1 MIRDITLGQYF
12 AGNSILHKIDPRTKI
27 LSTIVYILVLFLF
40 DNFLC
45 YIINFFVIFALYNRC
60 GISFKMMLNNIKPVL
75 PILIFTSIINLFT
88 IKDGNV
94 IFDFWIF
101 SITDRSIVFI
111 LMIFLRIILLIF
123 SSSLLTYTTLP
134 IDLTYGLERIL
145 KPLSKIKFPVDEIS
159 MMISIAIR
167 FVPTLVS
174 ETEKIILAQKS
185 RGVDMESGNIVKKV
199 KCMIPILIP
208 LFISAFRRADE
219 LAMAMESRCYRVG
232 ESRTR
237 YKKLQ
242 FCYLDLVF
250 VGGFVAVVA
259 ILMLVNMFL

>member
-1 MIRDITLGQYF
+1 MIKDITLGQYF

-27 LSTIVYILVLFLF
+27 LTTVVYIFFLF
-40 DNFLC
+40 FIDNFFC
-45 YIINFFVIFALYNRC
+45 YVINFFVIFFLYSQC
-60 GISFKMMLNNIKPVL
+60 KISLKMMFNNIKPIL

-88 IKDGNV
+88 LRDGNI
-94 IFDFWIF
+94 IFSFLFF
-101 SITDRSIVFI
+101 SITDRSLLFI
-111 LMIFLRIILLIF
+111 FMIFCRIVLLIF

-134 IDLTYGLERIL
+134 IDLTYGIEKIL

-167 FVPTLVS
+167 FIPTLIS

-185 RGVDMESGNIVKKV
+185 RGVDMESGNIIKKV

-232 ESRTR
+232 QKRTR
-237 YKKLQ
+237 YKQLK

-250 VGGFVAVVA
+250 LFGFGIVISA
-259 ILMLVNMFL
+259 LVLINWFL

>member
-1 MIRDITLGQYF
+1 MISDITIGQYF

-27 LSTIVYILVLFLF
+27 LATVVYIFILFVI
-40 DNFLC
+40 DNFFC
-45 YIINFFVIFALYNRC
+45 YLINFFVIFFLYSRC
-60 GISFKMMLNNIKPVL
+60 KISLKMMLNNIKPIL

-88 IKDGNV
+88 LRDGEV
-94 IFDFWIF
+94 IFNFWVL
-101 SITDRSIVFI
+101 SVTDKSLLFI
-111 LMIFLRIILLIF
+111 LMIFCRIVLLIF

-134 IDLTYGLERIL
+134 IDLTYGIEKIL

-167 FVPTLVS
+167 FVPTLIS
-174 ETEKIILAQKS
+174 ETEKIISAQKS
-185 RGVDMESGNIVKKV
+185 RGADMESGSIIKKV

-208 LFISAFRRADE
+208 LFVSAFRRADE

-232 ESRTR
+232 EKRTR
-237 YKKLQ
+237 YKQLQ

-250 VGGFVAVVA
+250 LCGFGIVIAA
-259 ILMLVNMFL
+259 LVLTNLFL